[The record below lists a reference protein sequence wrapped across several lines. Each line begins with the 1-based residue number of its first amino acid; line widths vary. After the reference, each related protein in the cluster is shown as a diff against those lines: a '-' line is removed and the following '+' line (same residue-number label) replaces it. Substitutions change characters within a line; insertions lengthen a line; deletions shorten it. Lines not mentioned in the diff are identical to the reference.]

1 MDLDGEIKF
10 RCGGKNYNGKFSIT
24 EEKTNQTKSGLEIP
38 SELFQLFQAGIKH
51 FTNNTNSNSNQEEN
65 KEEKE
70 EKEVS
75 ESIEPPK
82 ENMRDIFAKGLM
94 QLILNQMQSNM
105 PNQLS
110 EDSSK

>member
-51 FTNNTNSNSNQEEN
+51 FVDNKNLNSDL
-65 KEEKE
+65 KEKE

-94 QLILNQMQSNM
+94 QLILNQMQSKLSDQ
-105 PNQLS
+105 PS
-110 EDSSK
+110 EDSPK

>member
-51 FTNNTNSNSNQEEN
+51 FADNTNAKTNQ

-70 EKEVS
+70 EKEKVL

-94 QLILNQMQSNM
+94 QLILNQMKSNI
-105 PNQLS
+105 PKQIS
-110 EDSSK
+110 EDSPK